1 VVKEEEGDNPIWHCS
16 VSVSGSSAVLD
27 SLSQTV
33 VFRHADSENLAIS
46 GAHDVRVRRKVVGIC
61 GSDVHY
67 LRVRACYLLL

>member
-46 GAHDVRVRRKVVGIC
+46 GAHDVRVRMKEVGIC